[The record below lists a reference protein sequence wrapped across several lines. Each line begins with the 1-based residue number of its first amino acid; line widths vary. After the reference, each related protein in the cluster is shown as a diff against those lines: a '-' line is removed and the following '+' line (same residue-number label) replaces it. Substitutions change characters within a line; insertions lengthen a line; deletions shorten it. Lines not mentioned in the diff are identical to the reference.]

1 MVSCNKL
8 ALLVSLLIQ
17 AKLSLLHVVLVGA
30 YEDTCTPFPEIYKD
44 GTELCEVMWGGAF
57 EVVDDNDETNAGYTM
72 WFFDHENNPN
82 DAVTRTLFGETTTV
96 DECHLDYLHKDIPS
110 PEGDG
115 MTECHPWKNKAC
127 CDKTTVPNVQ
137 TLNENYGEGYEW
149 DRCGPMSQACER
161 FFVMEACLYECE
173 PAAGL
178 FRKFKD
184 GQDEQVEGYNTW
196 QIEKMP
202 IKKSFCNAWYDACRT
217 DYFCGKGDYFE
228 CQEYYAKNKKEEE
241 VRLAEE
247 ELLLA
252 EKNRT
257 KFVIGISVACGV
269 AVLGILLVGVFVWK
283 EKKGTPMFSPDKAH
297 EIS

>member
-1 MVSCNKL
+1 MVSDNKL
-8 ALLVSLLIQ
+8 AVLATLLLIATQ
-17 AKLSLLHVVLVGA
+17 TVLLFASA
-30 YEDTCTPFPEIYKD
+30 YEDTCQPFPEIYAD

-57 EVVDDNDETNAGYTM
+57 EVVADDENNAAYTM

-82 DAVTRTLFGETTTV
+82 DEITRTLFGGNTTADET
-96 DECHLDYLHKDIPS
+96 CHLDYLHKDSPS

-127 CDKTTVPNVQ
+127 CDKTTVPDVQ

-161 FFVMEACLYECE
+161 FFVMEACFYECE

-178 FRKFKD
+178 FRKYKD
-184 GQDEQVEGYNTW
+184 NQDEEVEGFNKW

-202 IKKSFCNAWYDACRT
+202 IKKSFCNAWYDACRS
-217 DYFCGKGDYFE
+217 DYFCGKGDYFA
-228 CQEYYAKNKKEEE
+228 CQEYYAQNKKEEE
-241 VRLAEE
+241 LLLQEE
-247 ELLLA
+247 ELVLA
-252 EKNRT
+252 EKNKT
-257 KFVIGISVACGV
+257 KFVIGISVACVV

-283 EKKGTPMFSPDKAH
+283 EKQGTPLFSPDKGH

>member
-1 MVSCNKL
+1 MVSDNKL
-8 ALLVSLLIQ
+8 AVLAILLLQATTLLPF
-17 AKLSLLHVVLVGA
+17 ASA
-30 YEDTCTPFPEIYKD
+30 YEDTCQPFPEIYKD

-57 EVVDDNDETNAGYTM
+57 EVVDDENAGYTM

-82 DAVTRTLFGETTTV
+82 DAVTRRLFGANTTTADV
-96 DECHLDYLHKDIPS
+96 DTCHLDYLHKDIPS

-127 CDKTTVPNVQ
+127 CDKTNVPDVQ
-137 TLNENYGEGYEW
+137 TIKEAYGEGYEW

-173 PAAGL
+173 PSAGL
-178 FRKFKD
+178 FRKYKD
-184 GQDEQVEGYNTW
+184 NQDEDVEGFNKW

-241 VRLAEE
+241 LSLQEQ
-247 ELLLA
+247 ELIQA
-252 EKNRT
+252 DKNQM
-257 KFVIGISVACGV
+257 KFVIGISVASAV
-269 AVLGILLVGVFVWK
+269 AVLGIVLVGVFVYK
-283 EKKGTPMFSPDKAH
+283 EKQGTPMFSPDKAH